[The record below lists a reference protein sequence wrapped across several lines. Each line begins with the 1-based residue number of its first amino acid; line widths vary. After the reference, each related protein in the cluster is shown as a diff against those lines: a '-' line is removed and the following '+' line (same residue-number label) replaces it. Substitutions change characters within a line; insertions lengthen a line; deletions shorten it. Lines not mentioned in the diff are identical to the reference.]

1 MFHFILLAFTVLF
14 PHCSQIAKASLGGQ
28 CLYNT
33 KHALQMVFNEQ
44 INKRYYINCANGKEK
59 KKS

>member
-14 PHCSQIAKASLGGQ
+14 PHCPQIAKDSLGGQ

-33 KHALQMVFNEQ
+33 KYALQMVFNKQ
-44 INKRYYINCANGKEK
+44 VNKIFLYKLCNGKEK

>member
-14 PHCSQIAKASLGGQ
+14 PHCPQIAKASLDGQ

-33 KHALQMVFNEQ
+33 KYALQKGIQLTSQQKLF
-44 INKRYYINCANGKEK
+44 R
-59 KKS
+59 

>member
-14 PHCSQIAKASLGGQ
+14 PHCPQIAKASLDGQ

-33 KHALQMVFNEQ
+33 KYALQMVFNEQ
-44 INKRYYINCANGKEK
+44 INKSYLYKLCKW
-59 KKS
+59 

>member
-33 KHALQMVFNEQ
+33 KYALQMVFNEQ
-44 INKRYYINCANGKEK
+44 INNVIYINCANGKEK